1 LKIDDFFHFLI
12 RIISFFSR
20 FVKKNFYLPA
30 FDLKRRSYYYI
41 NNRPTRRDL
50 FLIMSLTRKIAHNTI
65 VQIIGRGG
73 AGVLAVVAISFIT
86 RYLGREGFGYYT
98 TVVAFL
104 QFIAILIDFGLT
116 TIAVQMVSERDDG
129 VDKIMS
135 NIMTLRA
142 VSAAIFLGA
151 APLAA
156 IFFPYPG
163 IIKLGIAITTV
174 TFFFQ
179 LLLQTVTGI
188 FQKHMAMHIP
198 AAADFISRA
207 LYVFAVAAL
216 VYFKQGFLPILWA
229 LAASN
234 LVSLAIIYFYSRKFV
249 IIRPTFDWTIWKN
262 ILKRAW
268 PIGLSIILN
277 LIYLKADIIILSLY
291 KSQGDVG
298 LYGAPYKLIDALTM
312 FAMLFMGLILPLL
325 AAAWAK
331 KETAHFAHLF
341 QRTFNLLI
349 MFIVPMLIGAYFIS
363 DKLMVTLAGQAFAA
377 SGKILMILSVGAAAL
392 FAGSLFSHTIIALDK
407 QKMVIW
413 GYLADAIL
421 SLIGYFI
428 FIPRYSYIGAA
439 WVTVFSESFIV
450 IIGAIIVWR
459 ETGLV
464 PKFLKISA
472 KALGA
477 ALPMAVL
484 LYFIKN
490 MSVVISMSAAAA
502 VYVVFI
508 IIFRGITLEEVKKI
522 IRLKA

>member
-1 LKIDDFFHFLI
+1 
-12 RIISFFSR
+12 
-20 FVKKNFYLPA
+20 
-30 FDLKRRSYYYI
+30 
-41 NNRPTRRDL
+41 
-50 FLIMSLTRKIAHNTI
+50 MSLTRKIAHNTL
-65 VQIIGRGG
+65 VQVVGRGG
-73 AGVLAVVAISFIT
+73 AGVLAIVAISFIT

-116 TIAVQMVSERDDG
+116 TIVVQMVSERDDG

-135 NIMTLRA
+135 NLMTLRT

-151 APLAA
+151 APAVA

-179 LLLQTVTGI
+179 LLLQTITGI
-188 FQKHMAMHIP
+188 FQKHLAMHVP
-198 AAADFISRA
+198 AAADFFSRIFFVA
-207 LYVFAVAAL
+207 AVAAL
-216 VYFKQGFLPILWA
+216 VYFKQGFLSILWA

-234 LVSLAIIYFYSRKFV
+234 LVSLLIIYFYSRKFV
-249 IIRPTFDWTIWKN
+249 VIRPAFDWAIWKT
-262 ILKRAW
+262 ILSRAW
-268 PIGLSIILN
+268 PIGVSIILN
-277 LIYLKADIIILSLY
+277 LIYLKLDVVLLSVY
-291 KSQGDVG
+291 KSQEDVG

-325 AAAWAK
+325 AAAWVK
-331 KETAHFAHLF
+331 KETARFAHIF
-341 QRTFNLLI
+341 QKTFNLLI
-349 MFIVPMLIGAYFIS
+349 MFIVPMLVGAYFVSEKMMIA
-363 DKLMVTLAGQAFAA
+363 MAGDAFAA
-377 SGKILMILSVGAAAL
+377 SGKILIILTLGAAAL
-392 FAGSLFSHTIIALDK
+392 FVGSLFSYTIIALDK
-407 QKMVIW
+407 QKLIIG

-421 SLIGYFI
+421 SLAGYFI

-439 WVTVFSESFIV
+439 WVTVFSETFIV
-450 IIGAIIVWR
+450 VIGAIIVWR

-472 KALGA
+472 KALAA
-477 ALPMAVL
+477 ALPMAIL

-502 VYVVFI
+502 VYIVFI
-508 IIFRGITLEEVKKI
+508 VIFRGITIEEVRKI
-522 IRLKA
+522 VKIKA

>member
-1 LKIDDFFHFLI
+1 
-12 RIISFFSR
+12 
-20 FVKKNFYLPA
+20 
-30 FDLKRRSYYYI
+30 
-41 NNRPTRRDL
+41 
-50 FLIMSLTRKIAHNTI
+50 MSLTRKIAHNTL

-73 AGVLAVVAISFIT
+73 AGILAVVAISFIG

-116 TIAVQMVSERDDG
+116 TIAVQMVSEREDG
-129 VDKIMS
+129 TDKIMS
-135 NIMTLRA
+135 NLMTLRT

-151 APLAA
+151 APVAA
-156 IFFPYPG
+156 MFFPYPG

-179 LLLQTVTGI
+179 LLLQTITGV
-188 FQKHMAMHIP
+188 FQKHLAMHIP
-198 AAADFISRA
+198 AAADFVSR
-207 LYVFAVAAL
+207 LFYVAAVAAL

-249 IIRPTFDWTIWKN
+249 AIRPAFDWAIWKT
-262 ILKRAW
+262 ILSRAW
-268 PIGLSIILN
+268 PIGVSIILN
-277 LIYLKADIIILSLY
+277 LIYLKLDIILLSVY

-331 KETAHFAHLF
+331 KETKRFAHIF
-341 QRTFNLLI
+341 QKTFNLLI
-349 MFIVPMLIGAYFIS
+349 IFIVPMLVGAYFIS
-363 DKLMVTLAGQAFAA
+363 GKLMTAMYGNAFAA
-377 SGKILMILSVGAAAL
+377 SGKILIILTIGAAAL
-392 FAGSLFSHTIIALDK
+392 FVGSLFSHTIVALDK
-407 QKMVIW
+407 QKLVIW

-421 SLIGYFI
+421 SVIGYLI

-439 WVTVFSESFIV
+439 WVTVFSEAFIV
-450 IIGAIIVWR
+450 VIGAAIVWR
-459 ETGLV
+459 ETKLF

-472 KALGA
+472 KSLAA
-477 ALPMAVL
+477 ALPMAVM
-484 LYFIKN
+484 LYFIKDV
-490 MSVVISMSAAAA
+490 SVVVSMGAAAA

-508 IIFRGITLEEVKKI
+508 VIFRGITLEEVKKI
-522 IRLKA
+522 IRLKP

>member
-1 LKIDDFFHFLI
+1 
-12 RIISFFSR
+12 
-20 FVKKNFYLPA
+20 
-30 FDLKRRSYYYI
+30 
-41 NNRPTRRDL
+41 
-50 FLIMSLTRKIAHNTI
+50 MSLTRKIAHNTL
-65 VQIIGRGG
+65 VQVIGRGG
-73 AGVLAVVAISFIT
+73 AGILAVVAISFIT

-129 VDKIMS
+129 TDKIMS
-135 NIMTLRA
+135 NLMTLRT

-151 APLAA
+151 APLLAL
-156 IFFPYPG
+156 FFPYPG
-163 IIKLGIAITTV
+163 IIKLGIAITTI

-179 LLLQTVTGI
+179 LLLQTITGI

-198 AAADFISRA
+198 AAADFISR
-207 LYVFAVAAL
+207 LFYVAAVAAL
-216 VYFKQGFLPILWA
+216 VYFKQGFLPILWV

-234 LVSLAIIYFYSRKFV
+234 LVSLLIIYFYSRKFV
-249 IIRPTFDWTIWKN
+249 VIRPAFDWAIWKA
-262 ILKRAW
+262 ILSRAW

-291 KSQGDVG
+291 KSQEDVG

-325 AAAWAK
+325 AVAWAK
-331 KETAHFAHLF
+331 KETARFAHIF
-341 QRTFNLLI
+341 QKTFNLLV
-349 MFIVPMLIGAYFIS
+349 MFIVPMLVGTYFIS
-363 DKLMVTLAGQAFAA
+363 GKVMTVMGGSEFAA
-377 SGKILMILSVGAAAL
+377 SGKILMILSIGAAAL
-392 FAGSLFSHTIIALDK
+392 FAGSLFSFTIIALDK

-413 GYLADAIL
+413 GYLADAVI

-439 WVTVFSESFIV
+439 WVTVFSETFIV
-450 IIGAIIVWR
+450 AIGAFIVWR
-459 ETGLV
+459 ETKLF

-472 KALGA
+472 KALAA

-484 LYFIKN
+484 LYFVKD

-502 VYVVFI
+502 VYVFFI
-508 IIFRGITLEEVKKI
+508 ILFRGITMEEVKKI
-522 IRLKA
+522 IRVKA